1 MAMLNQNPKI
11 LAQEFW
17 SGIEGER
24 LFPRNIEHAITMKL
38 PLALTKLSLLTLQ
51 TVEEWLVGKHLAV
64 PLPLNQHDLLGCL
77 VAHRGHGIIFACS
90 ADEVEEQRLTVAHEV
105 AHFLMDYL
113 WPRQQ
118 IIQVLGAHLTDVLDG
133 VRKAT
138 PAERAAAIL
147 SHVHLGAHI
156 HLLPRPGMDEDA
168 DAVVAHTEARADRLA
183 LELVAPREQISFF
196 LHSLSAREALHPQ
209 AVRAAL
215 AARFGLPAY
224 AFDPIVR
231 HTVEPRPVSFLEDVR
246 ATLRRQ
252 Q

>member
-1 MAMLNQNPKI
+1 MRSQSLEV
-11 LAQEFW
+11 LAREFW
-17 SGIEGER
+17 SGTGLESM
-24 LFPRNIEHAITMKL
+24 FPRNIEQTIAMKL
-38 PLALTKLSLLTLQ
+38 PLALVKLSVLTLQ
-51 TVEEWLVGKHLAV
+51 TVEQWLAGKHLAV

-90 ADEVEEQRLTVAHEV
+90 ADEAEEQRLTVAHEV
-105 AHFLMDYL
+105 AHFLEDYL
-113 WPRQQ
+113 WPRQHL
-118 IIQVLGAHLTDVLDG
+118 IAALGKHITDVLDG
-133 VRKAT
+133 VRAAT

-168 DAVVAHTEARADRLA
+168 DSVVAHTEARADRLA
-183 LELVAPREQISFF
+183 LELVAPREQISSF
-196 LHSLSAREALHPQ
+196 LHSLSAREALHPH
-209 AVRAAL
+209 AVCVAL
-215 AARFGLPAY
+215 AAHFGLPAS

-231 HTVEPRPVSFLEDVR
+231 QTVEPRPVSFLEDVR